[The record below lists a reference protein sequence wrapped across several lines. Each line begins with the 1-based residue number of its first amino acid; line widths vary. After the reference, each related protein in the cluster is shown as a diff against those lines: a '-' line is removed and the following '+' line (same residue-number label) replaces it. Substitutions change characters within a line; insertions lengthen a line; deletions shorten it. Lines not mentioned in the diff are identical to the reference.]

1 MSASWVEK
9 PLFFLVFLRVWTC
22 ILPQEQLMKEQG
34 HSTPG
39 VCPETSANGETVS
52 IYVDHKHPLLQLKR
66 ALPWAALCEVMTRRW
81 AAAGKNIDGRPGLP
95 WDVALYVPLVVLM
108 CVKHLHA
115 REMEAYL
122 AENVVARVFIGRQ
135 GDPRPQIRDHSNIA
149 RAYAALGQEGLDEI
163 NALILQV
170 AKDWGFADISTL
182 SSDTTAQ
189 ELPIGYPNEPGI
201 LRGVAQRCGRALTKL
216 KTRGVW
222 GVDAALDQ
230 VQTIL
235 RSVKEHHLFA
245 KGKQVKRQV
254 LIRLLTEVG
263 QLLVHTRPV
272 VRRLGQS
279 RDRVT
284 QGAVATLVAM
294 HEVAKRLIPQIVQ
307 WITTGVVAKGK
318 ILHAGVTQARALV
331 RHKVGK
337 EVEFGLPYLLSR
349 LGGGYIFGTMIRS
362 GVDESKMP
370 LQALAGY
377 RAIFGA
383 HATPALVVYD
393 RGGYATTTLRALT
406 NEGVK
411 QIGIQPKGQGA
422 WHVAEAVRETV
433 RSERGKTEGIIGTLK
448 TDKYGFNKPKERLWQ
463 TLEMAGP
470 RSILSYNLNKFMRDL
485 IRATR

>member
-1 MSASWVEK
+1 
-9 PLFFLVFLRVWTC
+9 
-22 ILPQEQLMKEQG
+22 MKAQDHCTLG
-34 HSTPG
+34 L
-39 VCPETSANGETVS
+39 CPATTENGTLVS
-52 IYVDHKHPLLQLKR
+52 IAVNPTHPLLQLKR
-66 ALPWAALCEVMTRRW
+66 ALPWEALCEVMTRHWRR
-81 AAAGKNIDGRPGLP
+81 AGKNTEGGPGLP

-108 CVKHLHA
+108 VVKHLNA

-135 GDPRPQIRDHSNIA
+135 DAPTPQIRDHSNIA
-149 RAYAALGQEGLDEI
+149 RAYTALGKDGVEEI
-163 NALILQV
+163 TTLILHV
-170 AKDWGFADISTL
+170 AKDYGFADVSIL

-189 ELPIGYPNEPGI
+189 EVPIGYPNEPGI
-201 LRGVAQRCGRALTKL
+201 LRGVAQRCGRALVKL

-222 GVDAALDQ
+222 GVDVALAQ

-245 KGKQVKRQV
+245 KSKQAKRQV
-254 LIRLLTEVG
+254 LTRLLTEVG
-263 QLLVHTRPV
+263 QLLVQTRPIV
-272 VRRLGQS
+272 ARLGQS
-279 RDRVT
+279 HDRVT
-284 QGAVATLVAM
+284 QQATATLGAM

-331 RHKVGK
+331 RHKAGK

-370 LQALAGY
+370 VQALAGY
-377 RAIFGA
+377 RASFGA
-383 HATPALVVYD
+383 HATPTLLVYD
-393 RGGYATTTLRALT
+393 RGGYATPTLRALA

-411 QIGIQPKGQGA
+411 QIGIQPKGHGA
-422 WHVAEAVRETV
+422 WHVAEAVRATV

-463 TLEMAGP
+463 MLEMAGP

-485 IRATR
+485 IRAAR